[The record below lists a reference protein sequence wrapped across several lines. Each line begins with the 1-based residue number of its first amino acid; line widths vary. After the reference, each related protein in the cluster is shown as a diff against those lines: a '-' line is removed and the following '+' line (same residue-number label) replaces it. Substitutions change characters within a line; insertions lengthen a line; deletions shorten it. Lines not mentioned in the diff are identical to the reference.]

1 MSAISTPCACVR
13 VRRATRALTD
23 LYDEAL
29 RPVGIKITQFSALR
43 TIDRLQPVNISR
55 LAEEMALDRS
65 TLGRNLLLLRRR
77 GLVRFSDAEDMRE
90 WSIELTAKA
99 RDVLDRAVPLWQTAQ
114 ARVQRLVGK
123 EGVATL
129 FGLLG
134 KIEQG
139 L

>member
-29 RPVGIKITQFSALR
+29 RPAGIKITQFSALR

-90 WSIELTAKA
+90 WSVELTAKA